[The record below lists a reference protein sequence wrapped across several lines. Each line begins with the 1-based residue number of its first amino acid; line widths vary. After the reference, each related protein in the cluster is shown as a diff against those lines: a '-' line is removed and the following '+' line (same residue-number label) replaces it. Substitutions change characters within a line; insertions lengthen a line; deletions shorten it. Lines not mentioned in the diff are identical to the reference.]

1 MAKKSKDGKG
11 GPTPSSST
19 VSIVVSRGCAE
30 EFYIAIAKA
39 LGPPEGKKKKKKGG
53 KGKKG
58 KKPYGKK
65 PYGKKGKGG
74 GKGGGKSESGKGSR
88 SGRGSR
94 GRG

>member
-1 MAKKSKDGKG
+1 MAKNSKDKKVR
-11 GPTPSSST
+11 PIPSST

-39 LGPPEGKKKKKKGG
+39 LGPPDGKKKKKKGG

-74 GKGGGKSESGKGSR
+74 GKSGGGKTDRKSVV
-88 SGRGSR
+88 
-94 GRG
+94 